1 VVISIAINL
10 MKTSKQLTHSTI
22 LASKP
27 TSKPYKL
34 SDTDRLYVLVT
45 VSGKK
50 YWKWNYRLDGTD
62 STYTIGTFPDI
73 KPAEARER
81 RMAAEK
87 IVAQGIHPADF
98 DAEKISQAKT
108 EKATTFWAVAEEW
121 IEANKIKWTPYYL
134 KQIESGM
141 RRYVGDTPLGA
152 RPIKAVTTP
161 DMYQLIASVA
171 NRTERTG
178 LERKSTGA
186 HAVATNLRLW
196 CNAVF
201 RFAIISGRA
210 ERNPVADL
218 KASDVITKP
227 KVKNNLALSP
237 TELQRLLIALAAFTG
252 QRKTGIAMELLMIT
266 FVRTGELR
274 CATWNEFDFENA
286 LWTVPSERMKIKDVG
301 DHLVPLAPQAIEL
314 LRELKT
320 ITGTSSKEPRW
331 LFPNERRDTEPMTAT
346 TINRALERMKFNGKG
361 TIGFSAHGFRGTAST
376 RLHELG
382 YAPEVIELQ
391 LAHQERNAVKAAYNK
406 AKHVTQRTKMMCE
419 WADYINRL
427 RQEASPTHATSDL
440 TNKIA
445 ALATS

>member
-1 VVISIAINL
+1 MVISLTTIS
-10 MKTSKQLTHSTI
+10 MKTTKQLTHSTI
-22 LASKP
+22 LAAKP
-27 TSKPYKL
+27 APKPYKL

-98 DAEKISQAKT
+98 DAEKIVQAKT
-108 EKATTFWAVAEEW
+108 EKATTFWAITQEW
-121 IEANKIKWTPYYL
+121 IETKRSSRTPYYL
-134 KQIESGM
+134 QQIESGM
-141 RRYVGDTPLGA
+141 QRYIGDTPLGA
-152 RPIKAVTTP
+152 RPINAVTTP
-161 DMYQLIASVA
+161 DIYSLIASVA
-171 NRTERTG
+171 NRTECMG

-186 HAVATNLRLW
+186 PSTATNILLW
-196 CNAVF
+196 SRAVF
-201 RFAIISGRA
+201 RYALASGRA
-210 ERNPVADL
+210 VRNPAADF

-237 TELQRLLIALAAFTG
+237 IELKKLLTALDAFTG
-252 QRKTGIAMELLMIT
+252 LRKTGIAMELLMLT

-274 CATWNEFDFENA
+274 CATWDEFDLENA
-286 LWTVPSERMKIKDVG
+286 LWTVPGERMKIKNVG

-314 LRELKT
+314 LRELKA
-320 ITGTSSKEPRW
+320 ITGTSNKEPRL
-331 LFPNERRDTEPMTAT
+331 LFPNERRDTEAMTGT

-361 TIGFSAHGFRGTAST
+361 TIGFSGHGFRGTAST

-382 YAPEVIELQ
+382 YPPEIIELQ
-391 LAHQERNAVKAAYNK
+391 LAHQERNTVKFAYNK
-406 AKHVTQRTKMMCE
+406 ATHIAKRTTMMRE
-419 WADYINRL
+419 WADYIDSL
-427 RQEASPTHATSDL
+427 KQHTSPTQTTDDL

-445 ALATS
+445 A